1 MAIMQE
7 VTTTSTSSSTN
18 GQEASDRILTAANV
32 ITFTRLLLVPVSL
45 MLLIRGQDIAAGILF
60 GVTAATDFV
69 DGLVARKTN
78 SVTKLGQILDPLVDR
93 VLIIAAVLGLLIVDR
108 VPLWIVAIVLLRD
121 GYLIVC
127 GVYLQSRHQIRIP
140 VSYIGKTGMW
150 FLCIGFGG
158 LILNMPTAIG
168 LGLCDWAFL
177 PGFNVNPYCVFIWF
191 LYIGIILSLTVTV
204 VYTHRGMVAL
214 KATRAVQDGGEHVGR

>member
-1 MAIMQE
+1 MQE
-7 VTTTSTSSSTN
+7 VATTSNTPSAN
-18 GQEASDRILTAANV
+18 GQEASNRILTAANV

-45 MLLIRGQDIAAGILF
+45 TLLIRGQDVAAGILF
-60 GVTAATDFV
+60 GITAATDFL

-93 VLIIAAVLGLLIVDR
+93 VLIIAAVLGLLIVNR
-108 VPLWIVAIVLLRD
+108 LPLWIVVVVLLRD
-121 GYLIVC
+121 AYLLVC
-127 GVYLQSRHQIRIP
+127 GGYLQSRHHIRVP

-158 LILNMPTAIG
+158 LILNMPIALG

-177 PGFNVNPYCVFIWF
+177 PGFNADPYCIFIWF

-214 KATRAVQDGGEHVGR
+214 KAALAAQEGGDHVGR